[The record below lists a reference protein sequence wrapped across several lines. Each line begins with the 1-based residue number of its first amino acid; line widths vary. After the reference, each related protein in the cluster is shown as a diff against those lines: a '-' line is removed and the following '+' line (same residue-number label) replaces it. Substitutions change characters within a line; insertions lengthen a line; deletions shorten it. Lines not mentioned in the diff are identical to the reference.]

1 MEDKKKSPLVSSK
14 KIRFIFWYALIGI
27 ALGIAVSYST
37 FHQLQSTLELRM
49 SRDAARL
56 SEKISDELSRYSQ
69 LPTILSH
76 DPRLINSL
84 INDSGSQNNQV
95 LNLLLEEWAK
105 QSSADTIYL
114 LKVTGLAVASSN
126 WQEKDSF
133 VGSNY
138 AFRPYFKQAMMNT
151 PGRYFA
157 LGSKSEERGYYFS
170 SPIRFNNSIIGVLT
184 VKVNLENIDRLWS
197 YESLDFSLIDDKS
210 VIFYSSKPN
219 WLYNT
224 LVPLS
229 QAEKVSILRSSQYG
243 QAPLF
248 ALSNIQSLQ
257 QLKESDRLS
266 ILKTPFTEE
275 QTLFITKRQIK
286 DTGIKILAMSDIQHT
301 YQSVQRVLL
310 IFIVFYTLLVLVVTS
325 WYQTLMA
332 RRKLTAANDELEH
345 KVIKRTLSLQQS
357 NQTLRDTIQQYEI
370 TQKELQQTQ
379 SELTQAAKLAML
391 GELSAGINHEINQ
404 PLSAIRTYAENCQRL
419 LHKQQ
424 YDVVSSNIEK
434 IVELNI
440 VISEIIAKFKVFAR
454 KSSTNASYHTDIKT
468 AITSALTIIGN
479 KLINQ
484 GITLKI
490 EPNNLETTV
499 HAELIQFEQVLVN
512 LIHNSIQALEG
523 IESPQIVFS
532 VEIDSE
538 HALICL
544 TDNGK
549 GMSQQQLHDIF
560 TPFFTTKKEGLGLG
574 MTISKRIIESFSGQ
588 LTAGNHQPRGAKF
601 TIALPLFHDNKG
613 QK

>member
-1 MEDKKKSPLVSSK
+1 MVDRKKSALISSK

-27 ALGIAVSYST
+27 VLGTAVSYST
-37 FHQLQSTLELRM
+37 FHQIQSTLEVRM

-69 LPTILSH
+69 LPSILSH
-76 DPRLINSL
+76 DPRLIDAL
-84 INDSGSQNNQV
+84 INDSGSKNTQI
-95 LNLLLEEWAK
+95 LNHLLEKWAK

-126 WQEKDSF
+126 WQEQDSF
-133 VGSNY
+133 IGSNY
-138 AFRPYFKQAMMNT
+138 AFRPYFKQAMKGG
-151 PGRYFA
+151 PGQYFA
-157 LGSKSEERGYYFS
+157 LGHRSDERGYYFTA
-170 SPIRFNNSIIGVLT
+170 PIQYNNNIIGVLT

-197 YESLDFSLIDDKS
+197 YESLDFTLIDDKS
-210 VIFYSSKPN
+210 VVFYSSKPN

-224 LVPLS
+224 LVPLT
-229 QAEKVSILRSSQYG
+229 QDEKESILRSRQYG
-243 QAPLF
+243 QAPLL
-248 ALSNIQSLQ
+248 ALSNIKSLQ
-257 QLKESDRLS
+257 QLKETDRLT
-266 ILKTPFTEE
+266 IINTPLTHE

-286 DTGIKILAMSDIQHT
+286 GTGIKIIAMSDIHHV
-301 YQSVQRVLL
+301 YQRVSQVVL
-310 IFIVFYTLLVLVVTS
+310 IFILFYTLLVLVVTS
-325 WYQTLMA
+325 WYQTIIA
-332 RRKLTAANDELEH
+332 RRKLTTANDELEH

-404 PLSAIRTYAENCQRL
+404 PLSAIRTYAENCRRL
-419 LHKQQ
+419 LQKQQ
-424 YDVVSSNIEK
+424 YDIVSSNIEK

-440 VISEIIAKFKVFAR
+440 IISEIIAKFKVFAR
-454 KSSTNASYHTDIKT
+454 KSQPNASCNTDIKT

-490 EPNNLETTV
+490 EPQLLDISV
-499 HAELIQFEQVLVN
+499 RAELIQFEQVLVN

-523 IESPQIVFS
+523 IDAPLIVFS
-532 VEIDSE
+532 VTLDNQ
-538 HALICL
+538 HAVIRL
-544 TDNGK
+544 TDNGS
-549 GMSQQQLHDIF
+549 GMSNQQLDNLF

-588 LTAGNHQPRGAKF
+588 LTAEQNHPHGAKF
-601 TIALPLFHDNKG
+601 TISLPLFNESKEEM
-613 QK
+613 